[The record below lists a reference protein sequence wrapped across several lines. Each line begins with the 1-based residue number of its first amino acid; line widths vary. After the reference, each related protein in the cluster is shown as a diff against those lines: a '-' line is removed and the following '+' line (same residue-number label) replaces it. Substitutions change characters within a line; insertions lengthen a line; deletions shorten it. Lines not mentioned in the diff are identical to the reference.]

1 MKTFIILLMIGIV
14 FNLTVVDKAG
24 SSYHIYKGMA
34 SWYSEEDPG
43 ILETTANM
51 EIFDDTELAC
61 AIWDLPFNTLLKVTN
76 LKNGQHVTVRVN
88 DRGPARRLV
97 RQGRVIDL
105 TKTAFQEIADLKQG
119 LTSVSIEIL

>member
-1 MKTFIILLMIGIV
+1 MKTFIIFLMIGIV
-14 FNLTVVDKAG
+14 FNFSVIEQAG
-24 SSYHIYKGMA
+24 SSYYIYKGMA
-34 SWYSEEDPG
+34 SWYSGEDPG
-43 ILETTANM
+43 ILKTTANM

-61 AIWDLPFNTLLKVTN
+61 AIWDLPFNMLLKVTN

-119 LTSVSIEIL
+119 LASVSIEIL

>member
-1 MKTFIILLMIGIV
+1 MKTFIIFLMIGIV

-24 SSYHIYKGMA
+24 SSYLIYKGMA

-61 AIWDLPFNTLLKVTN
+61 AIWGLPFNTLLKVTN
-76 LKNGQHVTVRVN
+76 LKNNQYVTVRVN

-105 TKTAFQEIADLKQG
+105 TKTAFQEIADLEQG
-119 LTSVSIEIL
+119 LASVSVEIL